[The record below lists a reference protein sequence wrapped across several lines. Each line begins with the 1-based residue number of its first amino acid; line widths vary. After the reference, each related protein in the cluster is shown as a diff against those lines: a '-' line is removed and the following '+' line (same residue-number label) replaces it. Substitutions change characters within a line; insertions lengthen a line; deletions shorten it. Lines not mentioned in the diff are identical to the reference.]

1 MDIPIASSSTLE
13 RASTTLIERSEDTP
27 SFIIGNAN
35 KSYKYQYSNIYF
47 MRLQYLRECV
57 LEKAERKWKNLDGD
71 PVLVDRV
78 LEVEKG
84 QLCYIIGTVYMDMP
98 LKPNVLED
106 IARDR
111 SILPPAPPPKF
122 CSEDDTISL
131 EDESGRINLVGERL
145 KKMLLVTGIVIG
157 ALGIETPSGEFEVA
171 DICLPGLAP
180 QPSLPDPDPP
190 TMDVDDTVQP
200 EWVGLVSGFDIG
212 TSSLSDILVHML
224 VEYLTCEGGSPEDQL
239 GASRISRLIIAGNSL
254 ATLDLGSQVENI
266 SLDDKKGK
274 RNGNEPSPF
283 SPHPIQTLS
292 GHLLDITQVMPV
304 HILPGSND
312 PSGSILPQQPFP
324 RAMLGNATSMSWFSC
339 ETNPTYIHL
348 ESGSGE
354 DEDEES
360 TASSSARPVPRKF
373 LVNSGQP
380 LDDMFKYLESPPH
393 TRLSILESTLKW
405 RHMAPTAPDTLWCHP
420 YFSADP
426 FIIQETPDIYVVGC
440 QKRFGTRLVSE
451 DDDEAGSKK
460 CRIIMVPNFS
470 ETGIL
475 VLVDMRT
482 LAVKTIKFMT
492 KGADGGTPND
502 SQHHPSSSVQQVSQP
517 ESSLSA
523 LSSSAQPDTQRG

>member
-1 MDIPIASSSTLE
+1 MDVPITSSSTLE
-13 RASTTLIERSEDTP
+13 RASTTLIACSEDTP
-27 SFIIGNAN
+27 SFVIGNAN
-35 KSYKYQYSNIYF
+35 KSYKYQYSNIYY
-47 MRLQYLRECV
+47 MRLQCLRECV
-57 LEKAERKWKNLDGD
+57 LERAGRKWKDLDGD

-84 QLCYIIGTVYMDMP
+84 KLCYIIGTVYLDMP

-122 CSEDDTISL
+122 CSEDDIISL

-145 KKMLLVTGIVIG
+145 KKMQLVTGIVIG

-171 DICLPGLAP
+171 DTCLPGLAP

-190 TMDVDDTVQP
+190 TMDVDDALQP
-200 EWVGLVSGFDIG
+200 EWVALVSGFDIG

-224 VEYLTCEGGSPEDQL
+224 VEYLTCEGGGLGDQL
-239 GASRISRLIIAGNSL
+239 EASRISRLIIAGNSL
-254 ATLDLGSQVENI
+254 APLDLGPQVENI

-274 RNGNEPSPF
+274 RDSNEPSPF

-292 GHLLDITQVMPV
+292 GYLLDITQVMPV

-324 RAMLGNATSMSWFSC
+324 RAMLGSATSMPWFSC

-348 ESGSGE
+348 EIGSGE

-360 TASSSARPVPRKF
+360 TASISARPVPRKF

-393 TRLSILESTLKW
+393 TRLSILESTIKW

-420 YFSADP
+420 YFSTDP

-451 DDDEAGSKK
+451 DDGGGGSRK

-475 VLVDMRT
+475 VLVDMKT
-482 LAVKTIKFMT
+482 LAVKTIKFMA
-492 KGADGGTPND
+492 KGADRRTPNG
-502 SQHHPSSSVQQVSQP
+502 SQHPSSSTQEVSQAD
-517 ESSLSA
+517 SSLSA

>member
-1 MDIPIASSSTLE
+1 MDVPIASSSTLE
-13 RASTTLIERSEDTP
+13 RASTTLIARSEDTP
-27 SFIIGNAN
+27 SFVIGNAN
-35 KSYKYQYSNIYF
+35 KSYKYQYSNIYY
-47 MRLQYLRECV
+47 MRLQCLRECV
-57 LEKAERKWKNLDGD
+57 LERAERKWKDLDGD

-84 QLCYIIGTVYMDMP
+84 QLCYIIGTVYLDMP

-122 CSEDDTISL
+122 CSEGDIISL
-131 EDESGRINLVGERL
+131 EDESGRINLVGEHL
-145 KKMLLVTGIVIG
+145 KKIQLVTGIVIG
-157 ALGIETPSGEFEVA
+157 ALGIETPGGEFEVA

-180 QPSLPDPDPP
+180 QPSLPDPP
-190 TMDVDDTVQP
+190 TMDVDDALQP
-200 EWVGLVSGFDIG
+200 EWVALVSGFDIG
-212 TSSLSDILVHML
+212 TTSSLSDILIHML
-224 VEYLTCEGGSPEDQL
+224 VEYLTCEGGGPGDQL
-239 GASRISRLIIAGNSL
+239 EASRISRLIIAGNSL
-254 ATLDLGSQVENI
+254 APLDLGPQVENI

-292 GHLLDITQVMPV
+292 GYLLDITQVMPV

-324 RAMLGNATSMSWFSC
+324 RAMLGSATSMPWFSC

-348 ESGSGE
+348 ETGSGE

-360 TASSSARPVPRKF
+360 TASLSARPVPRKF

-380 LDDMFKYLESPPH
+380 LNDLFKYLESPPH

-451 DDDEAGSKK
+451 DDDDDAGSRK

-475 VLVDMRT
+475 VLVDMKT
-482 LAVKTIKFMT
+482 LAVKTIKFMA
-492 KGADGGTPND
+492 KGADRRTPNG
-502 SQHHPSSSVQQVSQP
+502 SQHPSSSTQEVSQAD
-517 ESSLSA
+517 SSLSA
-523 LSSSAQPDTQRG
+523 LSSSAHPDTQRG